1 MDWAKAYLFPKV
13 KWVDDDREWVVA
25 NSFSTKSMQNDIV
38 YFELR
43 GNDRSIHTGVYDP
56 IRGTVKL
63 YTKSSPPIIWMGNVS
78 NIKNGTVEWNVM
90 SGPHIKWTGGSGDR
104 WLAKNWS
111 EICMKYGALTTIIAG
126 GIGISVKAL
135 LRNRA
140 MSDGGGVR
148 VGPPIGP
155 PPVQT
160 KQQCGFVPHL
170 GDAGERGGSGDRD
183 DCRCIHRRRTYD
195 WKHGRRHGCS
205 CQFGVQ

>member
-1 MDWAKAYLFPKV
+1 MNRLHIQTHIIYIQLVKRNMDWAKAYLFPKV

-140 MSDGGGVR
+140 MSDGGGGPSRSPYRTPSRPNKAAMR
-148 VGPPIGP
+148 V
-155 PPVQT
+155 
-160 KQQCGFVPHL
+160 
-170 GDAGERGGSGDRD
+170 
-183 DCRCIHRRRTYD
+183 
-195 WKHGRRHGCS
+195 CS
-205 CQFGVQ
+205 PSR